1 MRWLYR
7 AGRLFGSVLLAGALC
22 SFDMYELD
30 CDERL
35 LTTSERYGLS
45 QIGLMEERN
54 NRGEVGKY
62 LATVGLGAGYPYC
75 AAGVYWSFTKAADEL
90 GMPNSSIPIKRTAVA
105 NEVYNH
111 AKRVGRM
118 VNRDIGRHD
127 LIVWKSKNHWSGHIE
142 RVLRTKRKGIV
153 ETIGFNVKTNGGE
166 GVAVKTRFVNHPLG
180 RLMMR
185 GVVTFRKVKT

>member
-1 MRWLYR
+1 MRWLYG
-7 AGRLFGSVLLAGALC
+7 AGRLSGSVLLAAALC

-35 LTTSERYGLS
+35 LTTSERYAMS
-45 QIGLMEERN
+45 QIGTMEKKS

-62 LATVGLGAGYPYC
+62 LATVGLGEGYPYC
-75 AAGVYWSFTKAADEL
+75 AAGVYWSFSKAVEEL
-90 GMPNSSIPIKRTAVA
+90 GLPQSAVPIKRTAVA
-105 NEVYNH
+105 NEVFNG
-111 AKRVGRM
+111 AKRRGKLVK
-118 VNRDIGRHD
+118 RDIARHD

-153 ETIGFNVKTNGGE
+153 ETIGFNVKTKGGE
-166 GVAVKTRFVNHPLG
+166 GVAMKTRFVNHPLG

-185 GVVTFRKVKT
+185 GVVTFKKVKT

>member
-1 MRWLYR
+1 MRWLYG
-7 AGRLFGSVLLAGALC
+7 AWRLFGAVLLAGSLC

-45 QIGLMEERN
+45 QIGVMEEKN

-62 LATVGLGAGYPYC
+62 LASVGLGEGYPYC
-75 AAGVYWSFTKAADEL
+75 AAGVYWSFSKAADEL
-90 GMPNSSIPIKRTAVA
+90 GMPTSSIPIKPTAVA

-111 AKRVGRM
+111 TKRVGRL
-118 VNRDIGRHD
+118 VNRDIARHD

-166 GVAVKTRFVNHPLG
+166 GVGVKTRFVNHPLG